1 VTSRCIDTR
10 IGHKVLSYDLLDGE
24 EKRELD
30 AHLEHC
36 AACRDFRRQ
45 TLGREGALD
54 DLAWRVWNLGR
65 RRRVEPHQWMLARL
79 RDLWMPFVALVALCL
94 IFVVYLARR
103 GPDADLV
110 GIRRF
115 AVTRAATLDSLA
127 TPHVEPGVDAVL
139 LRTDR
144 EARVYVYELDGE
156 TMRRLVPGASGEPPE
171 VDAVETRELRLPPM
185 PSPTA
190 RVLVV
195 LVPREAPG
203 DVAAWDAAVL
213 AQLGRRPRDG
223 AVWPGGTRPTL
234 RWYP

>member
-1 VTSRCIDTR
+1 MTSRCIDTR
-10 IGHKVLSYDLLDGE
+10 IGHKVLSYDLLEGE

-30 AHLEHC
+30 AHLERC
-36 AACRDFRRQ
+36 EACRDFRRQ

-65 RRRVEPHQWMLARL
+65 RRRVEPHQWMMARM
-79 RDLWMPFVALVALCL
+79 RDLWLPFLVLLMLAVV
-94 IFVVYLARR
+94 FAVYLARR
-103 GPDADLV
+103 GPDRDS
-110 GIRRF
+110 IKIHRF

-144 EARVYVYELDGE
+144 AARVYVYELDAGA
-156 TMRRLVPGASGEPPE
+156 MRRLVPAAGLEPPE
-171 VDAVETRELRLPPM
+171 VDAVETRELRM
-185 PSPTA
+185 PAIESATA
-190 RVLVV
+190 RFLVV
-195 LVPREAPG
+195 LVPRGAPG

-213 AQLGRRPRDG
+213 AQLGRRDRDG
-223 AVWPGGTRPTL
+223 PGWPGDTHPTL